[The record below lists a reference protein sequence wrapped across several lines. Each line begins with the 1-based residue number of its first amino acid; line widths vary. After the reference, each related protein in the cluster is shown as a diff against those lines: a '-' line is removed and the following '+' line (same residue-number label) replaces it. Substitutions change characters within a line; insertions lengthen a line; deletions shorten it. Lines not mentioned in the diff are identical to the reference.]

1 MKCLVSL
8 ALVSAVLMPLAA
20 HAKPQTL
27 NFESMYTDA
36 QAQTVDIFK
45 PWAAEFKEIS
55 QGDLT
60 VNHFAVGTIVEYAEL
75 RNAVANG
82 VVDMSTWVTTQ
93 SPRENPLGYLSSLPF
108 FTKGAQ
114 HGTLATWQLIEQYPE
129 VLEEYNKAGV
139 FLTQC
144 MGASYG
150 LIANKGIVRTPAEL
164 AGKRVL
170 TLNGAD
176 AKIVESWGGSPVHVA
191 PGDAYVGLQRGMGD
205 AMLCPMPFVRGYKFF
220 EVAPYVTVID
230 CTQSVIVMSINQD
243 VWDDLTPDQQKLLR
257 DRTGKAL
264 SMRWARHLDEDVA
277 SICAMIENNG
287 GTVARLT
294 EEELALFREKSAPLL
309 DSYFVEYF
317 EKNCGLKDA
326 KTWFERAYAASDS
339 TPHPNVR

>member
-1 MKCLVSL
+1 MKRLVSL
-8 ALVSAVLMPLAA
+8 AIASALLMPFAA

-45 PWAAEFKEIS
+45 PWAAEFKEVS

-75 RNAVANG
+75 RNAVSNG
-82 VVDMSTWVTTQ
+82 VVDMATWVTTQ

-108 FTKGAQ
+108 FTKGAR
-114 HGTLATWQLIEQYPE
+114 HGTLATWKLIDQYPE

-150 LIANKGIVRTPAEL
+150 LISSKGTLRTPADL

-170 TLNGAD
+170 TLNGVD

-205 AMLCPMPFVRGYKFF
+205 AMFCPMPFVRGYKFF

-230 CTQSVIVMSINQD
+230 STQSVIVMSINKD
-243 VWDDLTPDQQKLLR
+243 VWEDLTPDQQKLLK

-264 SMRWARHLDEDVA
+264 SMRWAEHLDEDVN
-277 SICAMIENNG
+277 SICAMIEDNG
-287 GTVARLT
+287 GTVVRLSD
-294 EEELALFREKSAPLL
+294 EELHLFKEKSDTLL
-309 DSYFVEYF
+309 DSYFTEYF

-326 KTWFERAYAASDS
+326 KTWFERAYAASES
-339 TPHPNVR
+339 TPNPDAK